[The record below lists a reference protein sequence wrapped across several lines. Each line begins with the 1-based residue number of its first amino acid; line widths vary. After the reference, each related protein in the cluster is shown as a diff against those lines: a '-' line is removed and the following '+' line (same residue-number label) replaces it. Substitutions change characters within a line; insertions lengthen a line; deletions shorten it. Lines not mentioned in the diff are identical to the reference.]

1 MIFDYMQA
9 QALLDRIANLT
20 TKNQKNYKIHIVP
33 DCFRVGSPL
42 CDNFLSK
49 KTGTKPVFP
58 HVLAS
63 LITLD

>member
-49 KTGTKPVFP
+49 K
-58 HVLAS
+58 LARSQFFHMSS
-63 LITLD
+63 LYA